1 MKILFFGRRFT
12 YFRNFDTVL
21 RELASRGHVIHL
33 AVERETDEGR
43 RLVDGL
49 VAEYPD
55 NITVGVAPGR
65 ADDDWSWVASRLRPG
80 LEHLRYQH
88 KLFNDTPMLR
98 ERSRERTPGLFV
110 TLGDTIGRYASWSRR
125 PVEAVL
131 RWLERS
137 TPDDPNVRAYVEAQ
151 RPDLVLITPLI
162 ALGSSQIDYLRAS
175 RSLGI
180 PTALCVW
187 SWDHLSSK
195 ALIRELPDRVFVWN
209 DTQKQEAETLHR
221 IPARQIV
228 VTGAQCFDKWFDR
241 VPSRDRETFCRQI
254 GLPADRPILLYVCS
268 APFSG
273 SPPEAPFVVDWIRR
287 IRTSH
292 STRLRHTPI
301 LVRPHPSR
309 RPEWEGIDLTP
320 FPEVVLWGSDPLDA
334 AARADYFD
342 SLYHSAVVAGLN
354 TSAFIEAGILGRPV
368 HTILL
373 PEWYES
379 QMGTVHFRY
388 LFEAGGGLLTSA
400 TSYDEH
406 LAQLDQALTQ
416 PSTEIKPFVRE
427 FVRPRGLDVAATPV
441 FVEHVEA
448 MNGLTVAPLTEPRL
462 KGLALWTLNT
472 LLSWREDRRREHLL
486 YSERELDKIARMR
499 NLHEFK
505 AARERAKRERD
516 QAIKA
521 QKVAARERARKERE
535 LAVKAMKAAAKEQRR
550 T

>member
-12 YFRNFDTVL
+12 YFRNFDSVL

-43 RLVDGL
+43 PLVDGL
-49 VAEYPD
+49 TTQYPD
-55 NITVGVAPGR
+55 NISVGVAPGR
-65 ADDDWSWVASRLRPG
+65 TDDDWSWMVTRLRPG
-80 LEHLRYQH
+80 LEYLRYQH
-88 KLFNDTPMLR
+88 KLFADTPMLR
-98 ERSRERTPGLFV
+98 ERARERTPGLFV
-110 TLGDTIGRYASWSRR
+110 TLGDAVGRYARWTRS
-125 PVEAVL
+125 PLEAVL

-137 TPDDPNVRAYVEAQ
+137 TPDDPAIRAYIEEQ
-151 RPDLVLITPLI
+151 RPDLVLVTPLI
-162 ALGSSQIDYLRAS
+162 ALGSSQIDYVRAA

-209 DTQKQEAETLHR
+209 ETQKAEAKTLHR
-221 IPARQIV
+221 VPSERIV
-228 VTGAQCFDKWFDR
+228 VTGAQCFDKWFGR
-241 VPSRDRETFCRQI
+241 TPSRDRETFCRQI

-273 SPPEAPFVVDWIRR
+273 SPPEAPFVVEWIRR
-287 IRTSH
+287 IRASG
-292 STRLRHTPI
+292 SARLRDTPI

-320 FPEVVLWGSDPLDA
+320 FADVVLWGSDPLDA
-334 AARADYFD
+334 DARADYFD
-342 SLYHSAVVAGLN
+342 TLYHSAVVAGLN

-400 TSYDEH
+400 TSFDEH
-406 LAQLDQALTQ
+406 LRQLDEALAH
-416 PSTEIKPFVRE
+416 PSTEVRPFVRA
-427 FVRPRGLDVAATPV
+427 FVRPHGLDVAATPV

-448 MNGLTVAPLTEPRL
+448 MKGLAVAPLAEPRWKDLAQALL
-462 KGLALWTLNT
+462 KKGIA
-472 LLSWREDRRREHLL
+472 WRNDTAREHLV
-486 YSERELDKIARMR
+486 YSERELEKIVRLR
-499 NLHEFK
+499 NFHEIK
-505 AARERAKRERD
+505 AAREREKKRREA
-516 QAIKA
+516 AIKE
-521 QKVAARERARKERE
+521 QKAERAREKRERE
-535 LAVKAMKAAAKEQRR
+535 LAIKAMKATTKERR

>member
-12 YFRNFDTVL
+12 YFRNFDSVL
-21 RELASRGHVIHL
+21 RELASRGHVVHL

-43 RLVDGL
+43 PLVEGL
-49 VAEYPD
+49 VAEFPHH
-55 NITVGVAPGR
+55 ISAGVAPGR
-65 ADDDWSWVASRLRPG
+65 ADDDWSWAVSRLRPG
-80 LEHLRYQH
+80 LEYLRYQH
-88 KLFNDTPMLR
+88 TLFDDTPMLR

-110 TLGDTIGRYASWSRR
+110 ALADAVGRYARWTRR
-125 PVEAVL
+125 PIEAVL

-137 TPDDPNVRAYVEAQ
+137 TPDDPDIRAYIEAQ
-151 RPDLVLITPLI
+151 GPDVVLVTPLI
-162 ALGSSQIDYLRAS
+162 ALGSAQIDYVRAA

-209 DTQKQEAETLHR
+209 DTQKQEAVTLHR
-221 IPARQIV
+221 VPAKQIV

-241 VPSRDRETFCRQI
+241 TPSRDRETFCRQI

-273 SPPEAPFVVDWIRR
+273 SPPEAAFVVEWIRR
-287 IRTSH
+287 IRSG
-292 STRLRHTPI
+292 SSARLRNTPI

-334 AARADYFD
+334 DARADYFD
-342 SLYHSAVVAGLN
+342 TLYHSAVVAGLN

-400 TSYDEH
+400 TSFDEH
-406 LAQLDQALTQ
+406 LNQLDQALDH
-416 PSTEIKPFVRE
+416 PSTEVRPFVRA

-441 FVEHVEA
+441 FVEHVER
-448 MNGLTVAPLTEPRL
+448 MQGLPVTPLAEPWW
-462 KGLALWTLNT
+462 KGLALWMLNKGIA
-472 LLSWREDRRREHLL
+472 SRHDVSREYLF
-486 YSERELDKIARMR
+486 YSERELDKIIRLR
-499 NLHEFK
+499 DFRETK
-505 AARERAKRERD
+505 AAREREKRERNR
-516 QAIKA
+516 AIK
-521 QKVAARERARKERE
+521 VDRMAARARHRKERE
-535 LAVKAMKAAAKEQRR
+535 LALKAMKTAKEQHR

>member
-1 MKILFFGRRFT
+1 MRILFFGRRFT
-12 YFRNFDTVL
+12 YFRNFDSVL

-43 RLVDGL
+43 PLVEGL
-49 VAEYPD
+49 VAEYP
-55 NITVGVAPGR
+55 NISVGVAPGR
-65 ADDDWSWVASRLRPG
+65 TPDDWSWVASRLRHG
-80 LEHLRYQH
+80 LEYLRYQH
-88 KLFNDTPMLR
+88 KLFDDTPKLR
-98 ERSRERTPGLFV
+98 DRSRERTPGVFV
-110 TLGDTIGRYASWSRR
+110 ALADAVGRYARWSRR

-137 TPDDPNVRAYVEAQ
+137 TLDDPTLRAFVEEQ
-151 RPDLVLITPLI
+151 RPDVVLITPLVS
-162 ALGSSQIDYLRAS
+162 LGSSQIDYLRAA

-195 ALIRELPDRVFVWN
+195 ALIRDLPDRVFVWN
-209 DTQKQEAETLHR
+209 DTQKHEAMHLHR
-221 IPARQIV
+221 VPAERIV

-241 VPSRDRETFCRQI
+241 APSRDRERFCRQI
-254 GLPADRPILLYVCS
+254 GLPSNRPILLYVCS
-268 APFSG
+268 APFIG

-287 IRTSH
+287 IRTNGSAG
-292 STRLRHTPI
+292 LRDTPI

-320 FPEVVLWGSDPLDA
+320 FAEVVVWGSDPVSPDA
-334 AARADYFD
+334 RNDYFD
-342 SLYHSAVVAGLN
+342 SLFHSAVVVGLN

-400 TSYDEH
+400 TSFDEH
-406 LAQLDQALTQ
+406 LKQLNEVLAHPATGVR
-416 PSTEIKPFVRE
+416 PFVRA

-441 FVEHVEA
+441 FVEHVET
-448 MNGLTVAPLTEPRL
+448 MNGLAVAPLAQPRFT
-462 KGLALWTLNT
+462 GLARWMLNKG
-472 LLSWREDRRREHLL
+472 LSWRQDVSREHLV
-486 YSERELDKIARMR
+486 YSERELESIVRLRNNRESKIARER
-499 NLHEFK
+499 EKKRREQEHKALK
-505 AARERAKRERD
+505 AAN
-516 QAIKA
+516 
-521 QKVAARERARKERE
+521 
-535 LAVKAMKAAAKEQRR
+535 KEQRR
-550 T
+550 ALKEQRQR